1 MSSGITALLI
11 LLVLFIMLRNK
22 GDGDMKPFTSLDPEE
37 RKRIQAYA
45 RETRETASDIETVKI
60 LRQEFGLTLLQAKQA
75 VDSVK

>member
-1 MSSGITALLI
+1 MSLGITTLLI
-11 LLVLFIMLRNK
+11 LLVLFMMLRNK
-22 GDGDMKPFTSLDPEE
+22 KGDDMKPFSSLDPDE

-45 RETRETASDIETVKI
+45 RKVRETASDIKTVKI